1 MLAQGESLSLSAMLL
16 GCGWIAMGLYSIG
29 VWLESRGW
37 ALRLEWLRLA
47 LNLPALWLAG
57 QFDLLAVDARAWLWL
72 AGYSLISLLGLW
84 LAQRG
89 RAGAH
94 GVGRPGTPAARS
106 AANSPHVGV

>member
-1 MLAQGESLSLSAMLL
+1 MLFFTGKHRSNLAKP
-16 GCGWIAMGLYSIG
+16 GLIRRHVIPKNTFYIG
-29 VWLESRGW
+29 STHLFM
-37 ALRLEWLRLA
+37 A

-57 QFDLLAVDARAWLWL
+57 QFDLLAADARAWLWL
-72 AGYSLISLLGLW
+72 AGYSLVSLFGLW

-94 GVGRPGTPAARS
+94 GVGRTGTPAACS